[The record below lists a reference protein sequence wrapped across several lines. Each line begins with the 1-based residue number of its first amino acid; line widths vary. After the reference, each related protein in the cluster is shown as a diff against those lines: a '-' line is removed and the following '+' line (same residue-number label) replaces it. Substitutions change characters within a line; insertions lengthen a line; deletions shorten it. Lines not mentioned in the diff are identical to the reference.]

1 MSHRNLEYL
10 HRNRIAYKM
19 FPTSDKPTKTF
30 TWGYFFENGT
40 HQCYDLFRSKAKIT
54 SYKSLKWHMYVLF
67 YINPHVSDTTMKKII
82 DHICNK
88 DNGFITF
95 TVKDNIKDSM
105 ISDVI
110 ASDLNEP
117 PKNKLRKVI
126 FKDSTGLSTKQKLKI
141 VGELIGK
148 SKIVNN
154 DDIYECMLE
163 INNSNRRITI
173 ANLARILGCSS
184 RTIHRNMDKQ
194 LKKEKDILNI
204 QNEEI

>member
-1 MSHRNLEYL
+1 MSHRNLNYL
-10 HRNRIAYKM
+10 HQNRVAYKM

-54 SYKSLKWHMYVLF
+54 SYRSLKWHMYVLY
-67 YINPHVSDTTMKKII
+67 YINPHVSDITMKKII

-105 ISDVI
+105 VSDVLN
-110 ASDLNEP
+110 SDLNEP

-126 FKDSTGLSTKQKLKI
+126 FKDSTGLSAKQKLRI

-148 SKIVNN
+148 ARSVNN
-154 DDIYECMLE
+154 NDIYECMLE
-163 INNSNRRITI
+163 INNSNAIITI
-173 ANLARILGCSS
+173 AKLAKILGCSS
-184 RTIHRNMDKQ
+184 RTIHRNMDKE
-194 LKKEKDILNI
+194 LKNEKDILNI

>member
-10 HRNRIAYKM
+10 HRNRIAYRM

-30 TWGYFFENGT
+30 FWGYYFENGT
-40 HQCYDLFRSKAKIT
+40 YQCYDLFRSKAKIT

-67 YINPHVSDTTMKKII
+67 YINPHVPDIRMKKII
-82 DHICNK
+82 DYICNK

-95 TVKDNIKDSM
+95 TVKDNVKDNM
-105 ISDVI
+105 LSDVLN
-110 ASDLNEP
+110 SDLNEP

-126 FKDSTGLSTKQKLKI
+126 FKDSTGLSAKQKLRI

-148 SKIVNN
+148 ARSVNN
-154 DDIYECMLE
+154 NDIYECMLE
-163 INNSNRRITI
+163 INNSNAIITI
-173 ANLARILGCSS
+173 AKLAKILGCSS
-184 RTIHRNMDKQ
+184 RTIHRNMDKE
-194 LKKEKDILNI
+194 LKNEKDILNI

>member
-10 HRNRIAYKM
+10 HLNRIAYKM

>member
-1 MSHRNLEYL
+1 MSHRNLDYL
-10 HRNRIAYKM
+10 HRNRVAYKM

-67 YINPHVSDTTMKKII
+67 YINPHVSNTIMKKII
-82 DHICNK
+82 DYICNK

-105 ISDVI
+105 ISDVL

>member
-1 MSHRNLEYL
+1 MSHRNLDYL
-10 HRNRIAYKM
+10 HRNRVAYKM

-67 YINPHVSDTTMKKII
+67 YINPHVSDIIMKKII
-82 DHICNK
+82 DHVCNK

-154 DDIYECMLE
+154 DNIYECMLE

>member
-10 HRNRIAYKM
+10 HRNRVSYKM
-19 FPTSDKPTKTF
+19 FPNTDKPTKTF
-30 TWGYFFENGT
+30 SWGYYFEDGT

-54 SYKSLKWHMYVLF
+54 SYRSLKWHIYVLY
-67 YINPHVSDTTMKKII
+67 YINPHVSDITMKKII

-105 ISDVI
+105 VSDVLN
-110 ASDLNEP
+110 SDLNEP

-148 SKIVNN
+148 SKLVNN
-154 DDIYECMLE
+154 NDIYECMLE
-163 INNSNRRITI
+163 INNSNARITI
-173 ANLARILGCSS
+173 AKLAKILGCSS
-184 RTIHRNMDKQ
+184 RTIHRNMDKE

>member
-1 MSHRNLEYL
+1 MSHRNLDYL
-10 HRNRIAYKM
+10 HRNRVAYKM

-67 YINPHVSDTTMKKII
+67 YINPHVSDIIMKKII
-82 DHICNK
+82 DHVCNK

>member
-10 HRNRIAYKM
+10 HRNRVSYKM
-19 FPTSDKPTKTF
+19 FPNTDKPTKTF
-30 TWGYFFENGT
+30 TWGYFFEDGT

-54 SYKSLKWHMYVLF
+54 SYRSLKWHIYVLY
-67 YINPHVSDTTMKKII
+67 YINPHVSDITMKKII

-105 ISDVI
+105 VSDVLN
-110 ASDLNEP
+110 SDLNEP

-148 SKIVNN
+148 SKLVNN
-154 DDIYECMLE
+154 NDIYECMLE
-163 INNSNRRITI
+163 INNSNARITI
-173 ANLARILGCSS
+173 AKLAKILGCSS
-184 RTIHRNMDKQ
+184 RTIHRNMDKE
-194 LKKEKDILNI
+194 LKNEKDILNI

>member
-1 MSHRNLEYL
+1 
-10 HRNRIAYKM
+10 
-19 FPTSDKPTKTF
+19 
-30 TWGYFFENGT
+30 
-40 HQCYDLFRSKAKIT
+40 
-54 SYKSLKWHMYVLF
+54 
-67 YINPHVSDTTMKKII
+67 MKKII

-105 ISDVI
+105 VSDVLN
-110 ASDLNEP
+110 SDLNEP

-148 SKIVNN
+148 SKLVNN
-154 DDIYECMLE
+154 NDIYECMLE
-163 INNSNRRITI
+163 INNSNARITI
-173 ANLARILGCSS
+173 AKLAKILGCSS
-184 RTIHRNMDKQ
+184 RTIHRNMDKE
-194 LKKEKDILNI
+194 LKNEKDILNI

>member
-10 HRNRIAYKM
+10 HRNRVAYKM
-19 FPTSDKPTKTF
+19 FPTSDKPTKIF

>member
-1 MSHRNLEYL
+1 MSHRNLDYL
-10 HRNRIAYKM
+10 HRNRVAYKM

-67 YINPHVSDTTMKKII
+67 YINPHVSDTRMKKII

-154 DDIYECMLE
+154 DNIYECMLE

>member
-1 MSHRNLEYL
+1 
-10 HRNRIAYKM
+10 
-19 FPTSDKPTKTF
+19 
-30 TWGYFFENGT
+30 
-40 HQCYDLFRSKAKIT
+40 
-54 SYKSLKWHMYVLF
+54 MYVLF
-67 YINPHVSDTTMKKII
+67 YINPHVSNTIMKKII
-82 DHICNK
+82 DYICNK

-105 ISDVI
+105 ISDVL

>member
-1 MSHRNLEYL
+1 MSHRNLDYL
-10 HRNRIAYKM
+10 HRNRVAYKM
-19 FPTSDKPTKTF
+19 FPTSDKPTKIF

>member
-10 HRNRIAYKM
+10 HRNRVSYKM
-19 FPTSDKPTKTF
+19 FPNTDKPTKTF
-30 TWGYFFENGT
+30 TWGYYFEDGT

-54 SYKSLKWHMYVLF
+54 SYRSLKWHIYVLY
-67 YINPHVSDTTMKKII
+67 YINPHVSDITMKKII

-105 ISDVI
+105 VSDVLN
-110 ASDLNEP
+110 SDLNEP

-148 SKIVNN
+148 SKLVNN
-154 DDIYECMLE
+154 NDIYECMLE
-163 INNSNRRITI
+163 INNSNARITI
-173 ANLARILGCSS
+173 AKLAKILGCSS
-184 RTIHRNMDKQ
+184 RTIHRNMDKE
-194 LKKEKDILNI
+194 LKNEKDILNI